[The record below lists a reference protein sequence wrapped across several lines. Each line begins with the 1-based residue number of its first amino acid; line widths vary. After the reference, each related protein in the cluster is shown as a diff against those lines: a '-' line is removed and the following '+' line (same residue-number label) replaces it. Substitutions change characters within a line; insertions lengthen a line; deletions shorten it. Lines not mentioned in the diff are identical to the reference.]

1 MALPPLL
8 SAPDEA
14 HLTAAGMFTIAYA
27 CAVVVPIISGALW
40 DISGIAQLAF
50 APIALCTIALIVFGV
65 IATRLR
71 PADRRTSIDGAP

>member
-1 MALPPLL
+1 
-8 SAPDEA
+8 
-14 HLTAAGMFTIAYA
+14 
-27 CAVVVPIISGALW
+27 VPIISGALW